1 MSILLQTCQSKL
13 PFVLCR
19 FCPSFL
25 SSYHCC
31 HFLSL
36 GIAQLVKQRVGQN
49 MARQQEHSAPPGT
62 QIIPGTIEE
71 TCESILRRKLHNE
84 EDFPDIVDQL
94 KSMLVRRSEFECV
107 QAKVETLE
115 VGVKTLQADSE
126 KLTKEHQTLQADLET
141 RMKERRGI
149 STRDFVHGVIRQTSG
164 VDQRELVLE
173 PGT

>member
-1 MSILLQTCQSKL
+1 
-13 PFVLCR
+13 
-19 FCPSFL
+19 
-25 SSYHCC
+25 
-31 HFLSL
+31 
-36 GIAQLVKQRVGQN
+36 

-71 TCESILRRKLHNE
+71 TCESILRGKLHNE

-115 VGVKTLQADSE
+115 VEVKTLQADSE
-126 KLTKEHQTLQADLET
+126 NLMKEHQTLQADSEKLMKEHQTLQADSEKLMKEHQTLQADSKKLTKEHQTLQADLET

-149 STRDFVHGVIRQTSG
+149 STRDFVQGVI
-164 VDQRELVLE
+164 
-173 PGT
+173 